1 MKEKIL
7 CRVLTGPTAS
17 GKTALSLRLAKKA
30 GWDILC
36 MDSMQV
42 YRRMNIGTAKPTE
55 AERSEVPH
63 HLLDLC
69 EPDEPFSVADYR
81 EEAERLV
88 QKLWREGREV
98 LFVGGTG
105 LYLQALTHPMAMG
118 HVAANPEL
126 RETLRRMA
134 EEPDG
139 RRLLHERLEKEDPET
154 AARLPLNDIRRVIRA
169 IEVTEGTGI
178 PFSRQPPREEE
189 SAFRWRIAATCL
201 ERPVLYSRIHE
212 RVDRMIEAGLAE
224 EVRGLLE
231 SGIPETAQSMNGL
244 GYKEMVPFLHGEIS
258 LEEAA
263 DRIRLG
269 SRHYA
274 KRQETFLRRLEDI
287 RYVNADDSDAEEQIR
302 KILDGK
308 DRSA

>member
-118 HVAANPEL
+118 HVASNPEL

-139 RRLLHERLEKEDPET
+139 
-154 AARLPLNDIRRVIRA
+154 
-169 IEVTEGTGI
+169 
-178 PFSRQPPREEE
+178 
-189 SAFRWRIAATCL
+189 SAQGGRKRI
-201 ERPVLYSRIHE
+201 S
-212 RVDRMIEAGLAE
+212 
-224 EVRGLLE
+224 
-231 SGIPETAQSMNGL
+231 
-244 GYKEMVPFLHGEIS
+244 
-258 LEEAA
+258 
-263 DRIRLG
+263 
-269 SRHYA
+269 
-274 KRQETFLRRLEDI
+274 
-287 RYVNADDSDAEEQIR
+287 
-302 KILDGK
+302 
-308 DRSA
+308 